1 MQSKGHPRNK
11 LSRNVTKL
19 TRTFCFG
26 VIIIMLILLII
37 FLFGFDYQV
46 ATFYHGDSQ
55 HLGCSSVNSN
65 KVPIA
70 ILMDTTID
78 PTRNAV
84 INYFFPTYDI
94 LNWFHFLNF
103 ITINIRHARESIWP
117 LSAQCDAIHIIFRE
131 KASALA
137 MTQFGLYVLTAILTG
152 GRFKRVHVGYIKTPI
167 PLYDEVV
174 IGPRFVHLGDFYYTH
189 TGQLSETSPR
199 PEYTFETIQQPSFL
213 RWNKPQSSFD
223 ASPSSYS
230 GCFNIVSR
238 GRYQAYEGFSYELF
252 NRSVPDYLSF
262 RGAMYDLC
270 DVSYFDKEE
279 QHLARKHNIS
289 RLYHTGA
296 VTSGFTPLAAPT
308 FRTSD
313 FLSSSQAVVLDDL
326 SAAHV
331 RPGKIFMAGYFSR
344 LPNPDTLPT
353 SPVQVSFVRPESPN
367 LISPPQ
373 ADVNSLKL
381 SYSNRDRPSS
391 APSLKSILIYQRDS
405 SRRLFNSAHVAEALE
420 RLLNHP
426 LLSVYHTGNT
436 SAYFTSLLAHLN
448 KDTKPSNADKKVT
461 LADLVRSRWNID
473 MYTHSNSDPVCSI
486 VRKVAASPTLLT
498 IHGFQDTLC
507 LLQPLTSLFIE
518 VVPHGTATVTPRF
531 WSPVQAMFRH
541 LGFGRSYLYEE
552 SVGDTSTWYMKLQT
566 AVIESK
572 WFETY
577 FCHTVYL
584 GPTICRHLARSQGV
598 SMSDALIELAA
609 QFLATHFVEVQRGD

>member
-1 MQSKGHPRNK
+1 
-11 LSRNVTKL
+11 
-19 TRTFCFG
+19 
-26 VIIIMLILLII
+26 MLLLVLII
-37 FLFGFDYQV
+37 FLFIFDYKVTQN
-46 ATFYHGDSQ
+46 SQ
-55 HLGCSSVNSN
+55 STMHLETSHSSLL
-65 KVPIA
+65 PIA
-70 ILMDTTID
+70 ILMDTTIN
-78 PTRNAV
+78 PNRFFIVNML
-84 INYFFPTYDI
+84 FPTYDI
-94 LNWFHFLNF
+94 QNWFHFLNL
-103 ITINIRHARESIWP
+103 ITINIRHSRELVWP
-117 LSAQCDAIHIIFRE
+117 LSSQYDAIYVVFRE

-167 PLYDEVV
+167 PLYDETTVAHRV
-174 IGPRFVHLGDFYYTH
+174 AHLGDFYYTH
-189 TGQLSETSPR
+189 TGQLSKSSPR

-223 ASPSSYS
+223 ATPSSYS

-252 NRSVPDYLSF
+252 NRSVPDFLSF

-270 DVSYFDKEE
+270 DVPYFDNEE
-279 QHLARKHNIS
+279 QHLARKHNIC
-289 RLYHTGA
+289 RMYHTGA

-313 FLSSSQAVVLDDL
+313 FLNSSNAVVLDDV

-331 RPGKIFMAGYFSR
+331 RPGKEVIGSFLTRIYHT
-344 LPNPDTLPT
+344 DTLLT
-353 SPVQVSFVRPESPN
+353 SPVQVSFVRPEPPT
-367 LISPPQ
+367 LASPPPN
-373 ADVNSLKL
+373 DLSGLKL

-391 APSLKSILIYQRDS
+391 APSLKNILIYQRDS

-426 LLSVYHTGNT
+426 LLSVYRTSNT
-436 SAYFTSLLAHLN
+436 STYFTSLVAHIN
-448 KDTKPSNADKKVT
+448 KDIKHSNAEKEVA
-461 LADLVRSRWNID
+461 LSDLEKSRWNID
-473 MYTHSNSDPVCSI
+473 MYTHSNSDPICSI

-498 IHGFQDTLC
+498 IHGFQDTLL

-552 SVGDTSTWYMKLQT
+552 SVGDTSTWYMKLQN
-566 AVIESK
+566 AVVESS
-572 WFETY
+572 FFRTH
-577 FCHTVYL
+577 FCQAFDL
-584 GPTICRHLARSQGV
+584 GAAICRHLARSQGV
-598 SMSDALIELAA
+598 SMSDALIELTA